1 MKIRL
6 NKTDKA
12 YFWFTQAY
20 QCLFSFEEITGPYE
34 HCNKLFDKWWKLE
47 GSSLDEDCCVEYAWD
62 FLKEENEMWLD
73 DLEAGW
79 AVRNLLRTS
88 NNE

>member
-1 MKIRL
+1 MKIRFD
-6 NKTDKA
+6 KTDKA

-20 QCLFSFEEITGPYE
+20 QCNFSFDIQNAPYE

-47 GSSLDEDCCVEYAWD
+47 GSSLNEDSFIEFAWD
-62 FLKEENEMWLD
+62 FLKKEKKIWLD

-79 AVRNLLRTS
+79 AVGDLLNSTKK
-88 NNE
+88 

>member
-1 MKIRL
+1 MKIRF

-20 QCLFSFEEITGPYE
+20 QCKFAFEVQSGPYE

-47 GSSLDEDCCVEYAWD
+47 GSSLDEDCFVEFAWD
-62 FLKEENEMWLD
+62 FLEKEKNMWLD

-79 AVRNLLRTS
+79 AVGDLLNS
-88 NNE
+88 SKN